1 LTNEVHERKSSKG
14 GCFKKGESFG
24 GEENPEGYRLFL
36 MLKWNIKAIRTSI
49 RVKTLKA
56 EWC

>member
-1 LTNEVHERKSSKG
+1 
-14 GCFKKGESFG
+14 
-24 GEENPEGYRLFL
+24 LFL

-56 EWC
+56 EWCWGNFRKLLTSWLLRHNILG